1 MLMGLNPGLG
11 ALNAATPSQAARLI
25 GELTQLAG
33 DRLLPALPI
42 LERRGL
48 VPPELADLAAWG
60 GAEHQ
65 GGNHPAADRVVIEA
79 LERAGLRVLVLKGT
93 LLAHTVYDTQ
103 AQRLRSDTDLLV
115 APHQRQAAQAVL
127 ERLGLTPNRAPMVL
141 TMEAQDGWQGSIH
154 RHPVL
159 IDLHWHLFSHPAFAP
174 LFSFEA
180 LWRRRQA
187 ITIAGHHTFGLGPVD
202 ALLHSA
208 LHYFAHHDEGDR
220 PAQWL
225 LDGDLLWQRMNAA
238 DRRSAVAR
246 AIDLEVAGVVGAFLE
261 RANTRFHTGIPP
273 AVLAELHQAGQ
284 DQWRSAITRIDG
296 RPLAAQ
302 ILILRGMQGWRARLR
317 YLRGQIVP
325 SRRYM
330 LSKYPDASSWGLPWL
345 YIRRGVEGWRERV
358 RRQR

>member
-1 MLMGLNPGLG
+1 MH
-11 ALNAATPSQAARLI
+11 
-25 GELTQLAG
+25 
-33 DRLLPALPI
+33 
-42 LERRGL
+42 
-48 VPPELADLAAWG
+48 PELADLAAWSG
-60 GAEHQ
+60 LEHQ
-65 GGNHPAADRVVIEA
+65 GGNHPEADRVVIEA

-103 AQRLRSDTDLLV
+103 AQRLRGDTDLLV

-127 ERLGLTPNRAPMVL
+127 EGLGLTPNRAPMVL

-154 RHPVL
+154 RHPVQ

-180 LWRRRQA
+180 LWCRRQP
-187 ITIAGHHTFGLGPVD
+187 ITIAGHRTSGLGPVD
-202 ALLHSA
+202 ALLHAA
-208 LHYFAHHDEGDR
+208 LHYFAHHEEGDR

-225 LDGDLLWQRMNAA
+225 LDGDLLWQRMTPA
-238 DRRSAVAR
+238 DRLNAVAR

-261 RANTRFHTGIPP
+261 RADARFHTGIPP
-273 AVLAELHQAGQ
+273 ALLAELHQAGQ

-302 ILILRGMQGWRARLR
+302 ILILRGLHGWKARFGHLQ
-317 YLRGQIVP
+317 GQILP

-330 LSKYPDASSWGLPWL
+330 LSKYPEASSRWLPWL
-345 YIRRGVEGWRERV
+345 YLRRIVEGWRKRV
-358 RRQR
+358 RRPR